1 MKSHWVYV
9 SVKLPNYLKIK
20 KIYLFWGKNK
30 RKKTIGTTALLKEDL

>member
-20 KIYLFWGKNK
+20 KYRGKNK